1 MGIPGRYLTQNEKLK
16 RRPAVMRLRDS
27 HHMVARLFALGL
39 RPNQVALVSGY
50 GPMRVSQFA
59 NDPAF
64 MELIAQ
70 YRKDKHVTDGIG
82 LGPLDNMREI
92 AIQNALKSVRHISDH
107 IDEADANGELLP
119 VREALAIFADA
130 ADRVGLGKKQ
140 TNINVNIDFA
150 SQLDRAIKRSG
161 KTVEA
166 ATFHPIEGQQVGA
179 LASPADPAPLPVGL
193 HPTELPHLE
202 AVGATPTRSLS
213 RVPEVIDASGV
224 VARSDP
230 GAGRVVEE
238 GRDDRGYGS
247 PPPRLKRRA

>member
-27 HHMVARLFALGL
+27 HHMMARLCALGL

-50 GPMRVSQFA
+50 GPVRVSQLM

-64 MELIAQ
+64 MELVAQ

-92 AIQNALKSVRHISDH
+92 AIQNALKSVRHIADH

-140 TNINVNIDFA
+140 TSINVNIDFA

-161 KTVEA
+161 KTIEGNPSTEKQGEMGEVGTSLHLHA
-166 ATFHPIEGQQVGA
+166 SPSLIEGQQAGA

-193 HPTELPHLE
+193 HPIGPLAH
-202 AVGATPTRSLS
+202 
-213 RVPEVIDASGV
+213 
-224 VARSDP
+224 SDP